1 MFNRM
6 FDMLDDFDTK
16 KVMEVVNLVWN
27 NRERFIDLIENLPDL
42 LRNTGDSIESAGQ
55 SAVKASLFLT
65 GGDNDGMASA
75 RQISD
80 LAANALERCNRE
92 LRSVAKTMDGLGQEI
107 DDVQLPTMQPTY
119 TEIMGINV
127 ISGVEMDEYPMP
139 DNAATR
145 LKEGSDRI
153 QEIGKDLEKVAQY
166 LRQLGGAL
174 TETGGD
180 LNNVG
185 VQLKQS
191 GNMLRSM
198 TKFGD

>member
-27 NRERFIDLIENLPDL
+27 NRERFVDLIENLPEL

-65 GGDNDGMASA
+65 GGDKDGLVSA
-75 RQISD
+75 REISD

-92 LRSVAKTMDGLGQEI
+92 LKSVAETMDGLGQEI

-127 ISGVEMDEYPMP
+127 MSGVEFEEYPML
-139 DNAATR
+139 DNAANR
-145 LKEGSDRI
+145 LKHGSDRL
-153 QEIGKDLEKVAQY
+153 EDIGKDLEQVAKY

-191 GNMLRSM
+191 GEMLRSM
-198 TKFGD
+198 TKFRD